1 MNKTTKKWPASIM
14 LVLLSGSLVAGCS
27 TNSGSS
33 AADPTKAPGQAS
45 SPAASASPAGTGS
58 GSAYPVKTD
67 VVLTRWLDSALFSN
81 QLAVK
86 PKMEDFPF
94 VQDLGKRTGIQEK
107 YVLPA
112 VNQAKEQ
119 LNIMFASG
127 EYTDIIEWNF
137 LTYPGGP
144 EKAIK
149 DGNILKLNDLI
160 DKYAPNLKK
169 YLKEHPDVDKQ
180 IKTDNGTYYGFPF
193 IRGDDF
199 LKTYGGPIIRKDWLD
214 ELGLEVPT
222 TMDEWYT
229 VLKAFKEKKGAT
241 APLTFV
247 STPRLFSD
255 LQFGAFYGAFGV
267 LRDFYME
274 DNKVKFGP
282 QQTGFKDFL
291 ITMRKW
297 YAEGLIDQD
306 IATVD
311 AKIRDANMTSGK
323 SGATYALAGGGI
335 GKWLTAM
342 KEKDPKYNVVGAP
355 YPVLKK
361 GDMPKFGQKDYSA
374 PSGGNFAIS
383 PKSKHPE
390 LVVQALDYGYSEEGR
405 LFYNFGTEGVSY
417 NMVNGYP
424 TYTDMIKKDY
434 ALNLTLYTRAT
445 GGPTIQDKRYYEQFA
460 ALPQQQEAVK
470 TWMKTDV
477 AKYQLPPISPTPEE
491 STEFA
496 KIINEVNTLV
506 DEFTIKVLLGTES
519 IDTFDKFQDKLKS
532 LKIDRAVEIQQAA
545 LDRYNKR

>member
-1 MNKTTKKWPASIM
+1 MNKKARKLPIFALTVAMTGGIA
-14 LVLLSGSLVAGCS
+14 VAGCS
-27 TNSGSS
+27 DKKES
-33 AADPTKAPGQAS
+33 AAPADSPPQTTAP
-45 SPAASASPAGTGS
+45 SPNGS
-58 GSAYPVKTD
+58 VYPLKTD
-67 VVLTRWLDSALFSN
+67 VTLTRWLDSGQFAN
-81 QLAVK
+81 QLAIK
-86 PKMEDFPF
+86 PKMEEFPF
-94 VQDLGKRTGIQEK
+94 VQDLNKRTGVKEK

-112 VNQAKEQ
+112 VNQAKDQ

-137 LTYPGGP
+137 LNNYPGGP

-160 DKYAPNLKK
+160 DKHAPNLKK
-169 YLKEHPDVDKQ
+169 YLKEHPEVDKQ
-180 IKTDNGTYYGFPF
+180 IKTDSGTYYGFPF

-199 LKTYGGPIIRKDWLD
+199 LKTYGGPIVRKDWLD
-214 ELGLEVPT
+214 ELGLPVPQT
-222 TMDEWYT
+222 IDEWYT

-247 STPRLFSD
+247 STPRLFDD

-267 LRDFYME
+267 KRDFYME
-274 DNKVKFGP
+274 DGKVKFGP
-282 QQTGFKDFL
+282 LEPGFKEFL

-297 YAEGLIDQD
+297 YAEGLLDPD

-311 AKIRDANMTSGK
+311 SKIRDANMTSGK
-323 SGATYALAGGGI
+323 SGATYGLAGGGI
-335 GKWLTAM
+335 GRMLTAM
-342 KEKDPKYNVVGAP
+342 KDKDPKYNVVGAP

-361 GDMPKFGQKDYSA
+361 GDTPKFGQKDFSA
-374 PSGGNFAIS
+374 PQGGNFAIS
-383 PKSKHPE
+383 PKTKHPE
-390 LVVQALDYGYSEEGR
+390 LVVQALDYGYSEEGQ

-424 TYTDMIKKDY
+424 TYTDQIKKDY
-434 ALNLTLYTRAT
+434 ASNLTLYTRAT

-470 TWMKTDV
+470 TWMKTD
-477 AKYQLPPISPTPEE
+477 ADKYQLPPISPNPEE
-491 STEFA
+491 SSEFA

-506 DEFTIKVLLGTES
+506 DETTIKILLGTES
-519 IDTFDKFQDKLKS
+519 IDSYDKFREKLKS
-532 LKIDRAVEIQQAA
+532 LKIERAIEIQQAA

>member
-1 MNKTTKKWPASIM
+1 MKKSANRYPA
-14 LVLLSGSLVAGCS
+14 LVLSVCVTGGMALAGCS
-27 TNSGSS
+27 DKNEPS
-33 AADPTKAPGQAS
+33 A
-45 SPAASASPAGTGS
+45 SPAASAPAASAGAAASPGGS
-58 GSAYPVKTD
+58 TYPLKSD
-67 VVLTRWLDSALFSN
+67 AVVTRWLDSAQFST

-86 PKMEDFPF
+86 PKMEEFPF
-94 VQDLGKRTGIQEK
+94 VQELEKRTGVKEK

-137 LTYPGGP
+137 LGYPGGP

-199 LKTYGGPIIRKDWLD
+199 LKTYGGPIVRKDWLD
-214 ELGLEVPT
+214 ELGLPVPT

-229 VLKAFKEKKGAT
+229 MLKAFKEKKGAT

-267 LRDFYME
+267 KRDFYME
-274 DNKVKFGP
+274 NNKVKFGP
-282 QQTGFKDFL
+282 MEPGFKDFL
-291 ITMRKW
+291 STMRKW
-297 YAEGLIDQD
+297 YAEGIIDPD

-361 GDMPKFGQKDYSA
+361 GDTPKFGQKDYSA
-374 PSGGNFAIS
+374 PQGGNFAIS
-383 PKSKHPE
+383 PKAKNPE
-390 LVVQALDYGYSEEGR
+390 LLVKALDYGYSEEGR
-405 LFYNFGTEGVSY
+405 LFYNFGIEGVSY
-417 NMVNGYP
+417 TMVNGYP
-424 TYTDMIKKDY
+424 TYSDMIKKDY
-434 ALNLTLYTRAT
+434 ATNLTLYTRAT
-445 GGPTIQDKRYYEQFA
+445 GGPTIQDKRYYEQYA

-477 AKYQLPPISPTPEE
+477 DKYQLPPISPTPEE

-496 KIINEVNTLV
+496 KIINEANTLV
-506 DEFTIKVLLGTES
+506 DEFTVKVLLGTES
-519 IDTFDKFQDKLKS
+519 VDSYDKFREKLKS

>member
-1 MNKTTKKWPASIM
+1 MKKTRKIS
-14 LVLLSGSLVAGCS
+14 LLALSVAMTGCVAAGCS
-27 TNSGSS
+27 DNKESSPEAPSQTSTASS
-33 AADPTKAPGQAS
+33 AGIT
-45 SPAASASPAGTGS
+45 
-58 GSAYPVKTD
+58 YPLKTD
-67 VVLTRWLDSALFSN
+67 VTVTRWLDSAQFAN

-86 PKMEDFPF
+86 PTMEEFPF
-94 VQDLGKRTGIQEK
+94 VQELNKRTGVKEK
-107 YVLPA
+107 YMLPA
-112 VNQAKEQ
+112 VNQAKDQ

-137 LTYPGGP
+137 LAGYPGGP

-160 DKYAPNLKK
+160 DQHAPNLKQ

-180 IKTDNGTYYGFPF
+180 IKTDSGTYYGFPF

-199 LKTYGGPIIRKDWLD
+199 LKTYGGPIVRKDWLD
-214 ELGLEVPT
+214 DLGLSIPT
-222 TMDEWYT
+222 TIDEWYT

-247 STPRLFSD
+247 STPRLFDD
-255 LQFGAFYGAFGV
+255 LQSGAFYGAFGV
-267 LRDFYME
+267 KRDFYME
-274 DNKVKFGP
+274 DGKVKFGP
-282 QQTGFKDFL
+282 MEPGFKDFL
-291 ITMRKW
+291 ATMSKW
-297 YAEGLIDQD
+297 YAEGLLDPD

-342 KEKDPKYNVVGAP
+342 QEKDPKYNVVGAP

-361 GDMPKFGQKDYSA
+361 GDTPKFGQKDYTA
-374 PSGGNFAIS
+374 PQGGNFAIS
-383 PKSKHPE
+383 PKTKHPE

-417 NMVNGYP
+417 NMVDGYP
-424 TYTDMIKKDY
+424 TYTDMIKNDF
-434 ALNLTLYTRAT
+434 AANLTLYTRAT

-460 ALPQQQEAVK
+460 ARPQQQEAVK

-477 AKYQLPPISPTPEE
+477 DKYQLPPISPSPEE
-491 STEFA
+491 SSEFA

-506 DEFTIKVLLGTES
+506 DETTIKILLGTET
-519 IDTFDKFQDKLKS
+519 IDSYDKFREKLES
-532 LKIDRAVEIQQAA
+532 LNIARAIEIQQAA